1 MAALT
6 GADVVK
12 HKEEARLVSLPVLA
26 ATQIY
31 AGGLLMMT
39 SAGFVAPAT
48 PTATSLFAG
57 IATEDVDNTAG
68 ASGDVNVRA
77 FHSGLHQMA
86 ISGVAVTDQLL
97 TAGVF
102 AESDN
107 TADVTIGTAS
117 SANSQKCGIVSSV
130 EGGLAWVDIGVG
142 ITQQELGT

>member
-26 ATQIY
+26 STQIY

-39 SAGFVAPAT
+39 SAGYVAPAT

-57 IATEDVDNTAG
+57 IAQEDVDNTAG
-68 ASGDVNVRA
+68 ASGDKRVNV
-77 FHSGLHQMA
+77 FQSGLHKMP
-86 ISGVAVTDQLL
+86 ISGVAVTDVLL

-102 AESDN
+102 AETDN
-107 TADVTIGTAS
+107 VADVTIGAAS
-117 SANSQKCGIVSSV
+117 TANSQKCGIITNL
-130 EGGLAWVDIGVG
+130 EDGQAWVDINVG
-142 ITQQELGT
+142 ISQQELGT